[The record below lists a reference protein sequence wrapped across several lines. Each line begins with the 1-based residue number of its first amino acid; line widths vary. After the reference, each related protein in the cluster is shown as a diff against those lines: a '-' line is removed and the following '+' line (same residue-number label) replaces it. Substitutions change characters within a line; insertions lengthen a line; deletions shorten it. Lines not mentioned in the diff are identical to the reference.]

1 MSPTASLAIH
11 GCPCCN
17 VPAMNATVTGL
28 QTAAIKGTQLRSVD
42 KVLLGESG
50 ATWDR
55 RFFVIDER
63 SRMLNGKQLG
73 GLQAVVANYDGTR
86 LELRFPDSS
95 AVDDL
100 VDVGEP
106 VTARFLSSELEG
118 RIVRGPWAQALSD
131 FTGRELRL
139 VETTTATDRGSHGSV
154 SLVSR
159 GSLRRLAEQAETDFV
174 DGRRFR
180 MLIEVDGVAPHME
193 DEWVGREVQVGES
206 LLRFEGHVGRCLVTS
221 RDPETGDVT
230 LPTLDLLRA
239 YRRDVDSSEP
249 LPFGIYGRVIGG
261 GVVRVGDSVTPV

>member
-1 MSPTASLAIH
+1 
-11 GCPCCN
+11 
-17 VPAMNATVTGL
+17 MNATVTSL

-42 KVLLGESG
+42 EIMLGEAG
-50 ATWDR
+50 AIGDR

-73 GLQAVVANYDGTR
+73 GLQAVVASYDGTR
-86 LELRFPDSS
+86 LALDFPNRP
-95 AVDDL
+95 AVDDVVEL
-100 VDVGEP
+100 GEP
-106 VTARFLSSELEG
+106 LTARFFSSKLEG
-118 RIVRGPWAQALSD
+118 RVVRGPWAQALSD

-139 VETTTATDRGSHGSV
+139 VETTTAVDRGFGGSV

-159 GSLRRLAEQAETDFV
+159 GSLRRLAEQAKADFV

-221 RDPETGDVT
+221 REPETGEVT

-239 YRRDVDSSEP
+239 YRHDVESSEP
-249 LPFGIYGRVIGG
+249 LPFGIYGRVLSGG
-261 GVVRVGDSVTPV
+261 AVQVGDSVRPA

>member
-1 MSPTASLAIH
+1 
-11 GCPCCN
+11 
-17 VPAMNATVTGL
+17 MNATVTSL
-28 QTAAIKGTQLRSVD
+28 QTAAVKGTQLRSVD
-42 KVLLGESG
+42 RIMLAESG
-50 ATWDR
+50 ALGDR

-73 GLQAVVANYDGTR
+73 ALQAVVASYDGAR
-86 LELRFPDSS
+86 LALTFPDGS

-100 VDVGEP
+100 VELGEP
-106 VTARFLSSELEG
+106 LTARFFSRELQG
-118 RIVRGPWAQALSD
+118 QIVRGPWARALSD
-131 FTGRELRL
+131 FVGRELQL
-139 VETTTATDRGSHGSV
+139 VETETAVDRGRNGSV
-154 SLVSR
+154 SLMSR
-159 GSLRRLAEQAETDFV
+159 GSLRRLGEQAETELV

-239 YRRDVDSSEP
+239 YRRDVESTEP
-249 LPFGIYGRVIGG
+249 LPFGIYGHVLRGG
-261 GVVRVGDSVTPV
+261 AVQVGDNVTPA